1 MFWLK
6 QKRYEKF
13 ISRNQRYAISFG
25 KIHNVHADILGNIKF
40 EEYIMDKRIEKII
53 EDTFIDTKNAVDE
66 LGSKQ
71 VLENLAYQL
80 SELLL
85 SKSEIHD
92 ISQIAW
98 AMNVARD
105 IIFAYAP
112 AIASHNNLDAHD
124 ITSKFFATLIYNISK
139 PEKNSQTVNMVN
151 VLNSVKVVANEK
163 H

>member
-1 MFWLK
+1 
-6 QKRYEKF
+6 
-13 ISRNQRYAISFG
+13 
-25 KIHNVHADILGNIKF
+25 
-40 EEYIMDKRIEKII
+40 MDKRIEKII
-53 EDTFIDTKNAVDE
+53 SDTFIDTKNAVDE

-92 ISQIAW
+92 ISKIAW

-112 AIASHNNLDAHD
+112 AIASHKNLDAHD
-124 ITSKFFATLIYNISK
+124 ITS
-139 PEKNSQTVNMVN
+139 
-151 VLNSVKVVANEK
+151 
-163 H
+163 